1 MKKTLLTIISAI
13 TTCLIF
19 TSCFDPIFE
28 KIRIEEKL
36 DSSEIDGFVH
46 SLVRYK
52 NNIYVQNGRIYSKPI
67 TSNAHGQWAL
77 DKSSQITPLEFD
89 YYAQSFYGEY
99 IVKLAS
105 DANYI
110 YALSYNFGPKENEG
124 LNEVKD
130 IFVYYKTNSDS
141 DWKKSSGTLQAELT
155 EIAKNYKDLEDKSYE
170 MTDSTKTVAMFCTN
184 TPQEA
189 NRHAYIKIGTKLY
202 KLDGAKIENEEN
214 LDEITNPAKIHA
226 SESTDNSKIVSAMY
240 INGDIYFS
248 EYLACSTDETSTT
261 DAKYG
266 YYANNK
272 DLYYFAT
279 ADVTSIGNHKKIS
292 IKSDA
297 AIISMAVSKDSIL
310 LGTDESGIRRAS
322 LTNGNPTETIETD
335 SYVKNADTTLCEP
348 YMIPVLFS
356 TYPEKTEK
364 ENTMYASMD
373 FRWTETNSGAQ
384 YTNRGLWAYYPSKG
398 YWNR

>member
-19 TSCFDPIFE
+19 TSCFDPIFSD
-28 KIRIEEKL
+28 IRNEVPLKEAQI
-36 DSSEIDGFVH
+36 SGFIN
-46 SLVRYK
+46 SIVRYK
-52 NNIYVQNGRIYSKPI
+52 DDIYLQNGRIYSKPI
-67 TSNAHGQWAL
+67 TSTAHGQWAL

-141 DWKKSSGTLQAELT
+141 DWKKSSGSLQTELT

-202 KLDGAKIENEEN
+202 KLDGAKLASDTA
-214 LDEITNPAKIHA
+214 LDEITSPAKIHT

-240 INGDIYFS
+240 INGDVYFS
-248 EYLACSTDETSTT
+248 EHIACGTDETATT
-261 DAKYG
+261 NAKFG
-266 YYANNK
+266 YYAIDK
-272 DLYYFAT
+272 KLYYFEA
-279 ADVTSIGNHKKIS
+279 ANVLAKDKNSIELETNNK
-292 IKSDA
+292 
-297 AIISMAVSKDSIL
+297 IISMAISKDSIL
-310 LGTDESGIRRAS
+310 LGTDESGIKRAI
-322 LTNGNPTETIETD
+322 LTDGVPAKTNE
-335 SYVKNADTTLCEP
+335 YVSNSSIILCEP
-348 YMIPVLFS
+348 YIIREIFS
-356 TYPEKTEK
+356 AYPDKTEA
-364 ENTMYASMD
+364 ENTMYASMQ

-384 YTNRGLWAYYPSKG
+384 YSNTGLWSYYNTTDRNN
-398 YWNR
+398 WNRE

>member
-19 TSCFDPIFE
+19 TSCFDPIFSD
-28 KIRIEEKL
+28 IRNEVPLKEAQI
-36 DSSEIDGFVH
+36 SGFIN
-46 SLVRYK
+46 SIVRYK
-52 NNIYVQNGRIYSKPI
+52 NDIYLQNGRIYSKPI
-67 TSNAHGQWAL
+67 TSNAHGQWVL
-77 DKSSQITPLEFD
+77 DKSSQLGALEFD

-105 DANYI
+105 DENYI

-130 IFVYYKTNSDS
+130 IFVYYKTDSDS
-141 DWKKSSGTLQAELT
+141 NWKKSSGSLQTELT

-202 KLDGAKIENEEN
+202 KLDGAKLASDTA
-214 LDEITNPAKIHA
+214 LDEITSPAKIHT

-240 INGDIYFS
+240 INGDVYFS
-248 EYLACSTDETSTT
+248 EHIACGTNETATT
-261 DAKYG
+261 NATFG
-266 YYANNK
+266 YYAEDK
-272 DLYYFAT
+272 KLYYFEAANVL
-279 ADVTSIGNHKKIS
+279 ADKNSIELETNNK
-292 IKSDA
+292 
-297 AIISMAVSKDSIL
+297 IISMAISKDSIL
-310 LGTDESGIRRAS
+310 LGTDESGIKRAI
-322 LTNGNPTETIETD
+322 LTDGVPAKTNE
-335 SYVKNADTTLCEP
+335 YVSNSSIILCEP
-348 YMIPVLFS
+348 YIIREIFS
-356 TYPEKTEK
+356 AEPDKTEA
-364 ENTMYASMD
+364 ENTMYASMQ

-384 YTNRGLWAYYPSKG
+384 YSNTGLWSYYPQRNN
-398 YWNR
+398 WNRE

>member
-19 TSCFDPIFE
+19 TSCFDPIFSD
-28 KIRIEEKL
+28 IRNEVPLKEAQI
-36 DSSEIDGFVH
+36 SGFIN
-46 SLVRYK
+46 SIVRYK
-52 NNIYVQNGRIYSKPI
+52 DDIYLQNGRIYSKPI

-141 DWKKSSGTLQAELT
+141 DWKKSSGSLQTELT

-202 KLDGAKIENEEN
+202 KLDGAKLASDAALE
-214 LDEITNPAKIHA
+214 EITSPTKIHN

-240 INGDIYFS
+240 INGDVYFS
-248 EYLACSTDETSTT
+248 EHLACTTDETATT
-261 DAKYG
+261 AAKFG
-266 YYANNK
+266 YYAENK
-272 DLYYFAT
+272 KLYYFEAANVTAT
-279 ADVTSIGNHKKIS
+279 DKQSIEIDSGNN
-292 IKSDA
+292 
-297 AIISMAVSKDSIL
+297 IISMAISKDSIL
-310 LGTDESGIRRAS
+310 LGTDESGVKRAT
-322 LTNGNPTETIETD
+322 LAAGIPTDTKGKD
-335 SYVKNADTTLCEP
+335 YVSNSSIILCEP
-348 YMIPVLFS
+348 YVIRELFS
-356 TYPEKTEK
+356 VYPDLTEK
-364 ENTMYASMD
+364 ENTMYASMQ

-384 YTNRGLWAYYPSKG
+384 YSNTGLWAYYPVRG
-398 YWNR
+398 NWNRE

>member
-1 MKKTLLTIISAI
+1 MKKIFFTIISAMFAI
-13 TTCLIF
+13 STF
-19 TSCFDPIFE
+19 TSCNDPIFPT
-28 KIRIEEKL
+28 IRDEVALKESQI
-36 DSSEIDGFVH
+36 SGFIN
-46 SLVRYK
+46 SIIRYK
-52 NNIYVQNGRIYSKPI
+52 DDIYLQNGRIYSKPI

-141 DWKKSSGTLQAELT
+141 DWKKSSGSLQTELT

-202 KLDGAKIENEEN
+202 KLDGAKLASDTA
-214 LDEITNPAKIHA
+214 LDEITSPAKIHT

-240 INGDIYFS
+240 INGDVYFS
-248 EYLACSTDETSTT
+248 EHIACGTDETATT
-261 DAKYG
+261 NAKFG
-266 YYANNK
+266 YYAIDK
-272 DLYYFAT
+272 KLYYFEA
-279 ADVTSIGNHKKIS
+279 ANVLAENSIEIETNDK
-292 IKSDA
+292 
-297 AIISMAVSKDSIL
+297 IISMAISKDSIL
-310 LGTDESGIRRAS
+310 LGTDESGIKRAI
-322 LTNGNPTETIETD
+322 LTDGVPAKTNE
-335 SYVKNADTTLCEP
+335 YVSNSSIILCEP
-348 YMIPVLFS
+348 YIIREIFS
-356 TYPEKTEK
+356 AYPDKTEA
-364 ENTMYASMD
+364 ENTMYASMQ

-384 YTNRGLWAYYPSKG
+384 YSNTGLWSYYVGKDRNN
-398 YWNR
+398 WNRE

>member
-13 TTCLIF
+13 ITCLIF
-19 TSCFDPIFE
+19 TSCFDPIFKTIQE
-28 KIRIEEKL
+28 DERPL
-36 DSSEIDGFVH
+36 DDSEINGFVH

-52 NNIYVQNGRIYSKPI
+52 NNIYVQNGKIYSKPI
-67 TSNAHGQWAL
+67 TSEKHGEWEL
-77 DKSSQITPLEFD
+77 DKSTLITPLQFE
-89 YYAQSFYGEY
+89 YYEQKFYGEY

-105 DANYI
+105 DENYI

-130 IFVYYKTNSDS
+130 IFVYYKTDSDS
-141 DWKKSSGTLQAELT
+141 DWKKSSGSLQTELT

-226 SESTDNSKIVSAMY
+226 SKSTDNSKIVSAMY
-240 INGDIYFS
+240 INGDVYFS

-261 DAKYG
+261 DAKFG

-272 DLYYFAT
+272 ELYYFAA
-279 ADVTSIGNHKKIS
+279 ADVTSTDENKKKKIS
-292 IKSDA
+292 IDSEDS
-297 AIISMAVSKDSIL
+297 IISLAISKDSIL
-310 LGTDESGIRRAS
+310 LGTDESGIRRAT
-322 LTNGNPTETIETD
+322 LTDGIPTQNKDYIGN
-335 SYVKNADTTLCEP
+335 SGATLCDP
-348 YMIPVLFS
+348 YIIRVLFS
-356 TYPEKTEK
+356 TYPEKTET

-373 FRWTETNSGAQ
+373 FKWTETNSGAQ
-384 YTNRGLWAYYPSKG
+384 SENRGLWAYYPNKG

>member
-1 MKKTLLTIISAI
+1 MKKIFFTIISAMFAI
-13 TTCLIF
+13 STF
-19 TSCFDPIFE
+19 TSCNDPIFPT
-28 KIRIEEKL
+28 IRDEVALKESQI
-36 DSSEIDGFVH
+36 SGFIN
-46 SLVRYK
+46 SIIRYK
-52 NNIYVQNGRIYSKPI
+52 DDIYLQNGRIYSKPI

-141 DWKKSSGTLQAELT
+141 DWKKSSGSLQTELT

-202 KLDGAKIENEEN
+202 KLDGAKLASDTA
-214 LDEITNPAKIHA
+214 LDEITSPAKIHT

-240 INGDIYFS
+240 INGDVYFS
-248 EYLACSTDETSTT
+248 EHIACGTDETATT
-261 DAKYG
+261 NAKFG
-266 YYANNK
+266 YYAIDKN
-272 DLYYFAT
+272 LYYFEA
-279 ADVTSIGNHKKIS
+279 ANVLAKDKNSIELETNNK
-292 IKSDA
+292 
-297 AIISMAVSKDSIL
+297 IISMAISKDSIL
-310 LGTDESGIRRAS
+310 LGTDESGIKRAI
-322 LTNGNPTETIETD
+322 LTDGVPAKTNE
-335 SYVKNADTTLCEP
+335 YVSNSSIILCEP
-348 YMIPVLFS
+348 YIIREIFS
-356 TYPEKTEK
+356 AYPDKTEA
-364 ENTMYASMD
+364 ENTMYASMQ

-384 YTNRGLWAYYPSKG
+384 YSNTGLWSYYNTTDRNN
-398 YWNR
+398 WNRE

>member
-1 MKKTLLTIISAI
+1 MKKIFFTIISAMFAI
-13 TTCLIF
+13 STF
-19 TSCFDPIFE
+19 TSCNDPIFPT
-28 KIRIEEKL
+28 IRDEVALKESQI
-36 DSSEIDGFVH
+36 SGFIN
-46 SLVRYK
+46 SIIRYK
-52 NNIYVQNGRIYSKPI
+52 DDIYLQNGRIYSKPI

-141 DWKKSSGTLQAELT
+141 DWKKSSGSLQTELT

-202 KLDGAKIENEEN
+202 KLDGAKLASDTA
-214 LDEITNPAKIHA
+214 LDEITSPAKIHT

-240 INGDIYFS
+240 INGDVYFS
-248 EYLACSTDETSTT
+248 EHIACGTDETATT
-261 DAKYG
+261 NAKFG
-266 YYANNK
+266 YYAIDK
-272 DLYYFAT
+272 KLYYFEA
-279 ADVTSIGNHKKIS
+279 ANVLKDKNSIELETNNK
-292 IKSDA
+292 
-297 AIISMAVSKDSIL
+297 IISMAISKDSIL
-310 LGTDESGIRRAS
+310 LGTDESGIKRAI
-322 LTNGNPTETIETD
+322 LTDGVPAKTNE
-335 SYVKNADTTLCEP
+335 YVSNSSIILCEP
-348 YMIPVLFS
+348 YIIREIFS
-356 TYPEKTEK
+356 AYPDKTEA
-364 ENTMYASMD
+364 ENTMYASMQ

-384 YTNRGLWAYYPSKG
+384 YSNTGLWSYYNTTDRNN
-398 YWNR
+398 WNRE

>member
-19 TSCFDPIFE
+19 TSCFDPIFSD
-28 KIRIEEKL
+28 IRNEVPLKEAQI
-36 DSSEIDGFVH
+36 SGFIN
-46 SLVRYK
+46 SIVRYK
-52 NNIYVQNGRIYSKPI
+52 DDIYLQNGRIYSKPI

-89 YYAQSFYGEY
+89 YYAQRFYGEY

-141 DWKKSSGTLQAELT
+141 DWKKSSGSLQTELT

-202 KLDGAKIENEEN
+202 KLDGAKLASDTA
-214 LDEITNPAKIHA
+214 LDEITSPAKLHT

-240 INGDIYFS
+240 INGDVYFS
-248 EYLACSTDETSTT
+248 EHIACGTNETATT
-261 DAKYG
+261 NATFG
-266 YYANNK
+266 YYAEDK
-272 DLYYFAT
+272 KLYYFEAANVTAT
-279 ADVTSIGNHKKIS
+279 DKQSIEIDSGNN
-292 IKSDA
+292 
-297 AIISMAVSKDSIL
+297 IISMAISKDSIL
-310 LGTDESGIRRAS
+310 LGTDESGVKRAT
-322 LTNGNPTETIETD
+322 LAAGIPTDTKGKD
-335 SYVKNADTTLCEP
+335 YVSNSSIILCEP
-348 YMIPVLFS
+348 YVIRELFS
-356 TYPEKTEK
+356 VYPDLTEK
-364 ENTMYASMD
+364 ENTMYASMQ

-384 YTNRGLWAYYPSKG
+384 YSNTGLWAYYPVRG
-398 YWNR
+398 NWNRE